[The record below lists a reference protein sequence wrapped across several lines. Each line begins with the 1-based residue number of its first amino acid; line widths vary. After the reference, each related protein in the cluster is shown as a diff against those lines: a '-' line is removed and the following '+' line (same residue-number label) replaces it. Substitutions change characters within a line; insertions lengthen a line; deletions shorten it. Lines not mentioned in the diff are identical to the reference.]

1 MSSLPRLSILTFK
14 GCTSNVSCKL
24 CALSRACSRR
34 PVGDAMPA
42 RQTHQ
47 HHASHREAA
56 TAIAAKLP
64 STLLFSLPGSKATFP
79 GHGKRSTATRFDCP
93 GNRPLGTHF
102 LTRSGRRVLVH
113 REHVSGNV
121 RAHPARAG
129 AFPCRQFFPA
139 HPTRRC
145 GLRATGGTGFVFPWA
160 DHGAAH
166 RLSVATLW
174 HRAVDPWIGRD
185 RFHARTRAPS
195 YRHHAGSPDRCGFHR
210 RTRHDA
216 SVRGSRSD
224 RGNGHRSSA
233 FPRRTADARTGSSNA
248 MSLHG
253 FEHRGHLRQQPC
265 LQSLFQHRVP
275 LFPRSCERL
284 IANSGHHH
292 RHFEELSIRTA
303 HRCDCLLPGINRQ
316 RRRRRGR
323 HFDNFQRRHGHHG
336 RDRVRYAIQRRLHYI
351 LPDMTK
357 PTHMVELR
365 DVYMQFE
372 EKKILDDL
380 SLRVEPQERL
390 VVMGQTGSGKST
402 ILRLILGTLRPNSGS
417 IFFKQFEIT
426 RLQRRKLQ
434 AVRQHMGMV
443 YQYSALL
450 SSRNVRDN
458 VAIPLE
464 ELTDKSRA
472 EIDKIVDEK
481 LELVGMKDSKDL
493 LPEELSGGMRKRVA
507 LARALVLEPELILLD
522 EPSAGLDPVIA
533 SVIDELIISLS
544 KTAKV
549 TSITVTHEMDSAF
562 RIGTRMATL
571 YQGKIIEEA
580 ELEKFKQ
587 SKNPVVAQFLSG
599 STEGPILEGS
609 LDAITKK

>member
-1 MSSLPRLSILTFK
+1 
-14 GCTSNVSCKL
+14 
-24 CALSRACSRR
+24 
-34 PVGDAMPA
+34 
-42 RQTHQ
+42 
-47 HHASHREAA
+47 
-56 TAIAAKLP
+56 
-64 STLLFSLPGSKATFP
+64 
-79 GHGKRSTATRFDCP
+79 
-93 GNRPLGTHF
+93 
-102 LTRSGRRVLVH
+102 
-113 REHVSGNV
+113 
-121 RAHPARAG
+121 
-129 AFPCRQFFPA
+129 
-139 HPTRRC
+139 
-145 GLRATGGTGFVFPWA
+145 
-160 DHGAAH
+160 
-166 RLSVATLW
+166 
-174 HRAVDPWIGRD
+174 
-185 RFHARTRAPS
+185 
-195 YRHHAGSPDRCGFHR
+195 
-210 RTRHDA
+210 
-216 SVRGSRSD
+216 
-224 RGNGHRSSA
+224 
-233 FPRRTADARTGSSNA
+233 
-248 MSLHG
+248 
-253 FEHRGHLRQQPC
+253 
-265 LQSLFQHRVP
+265 
-275 LFPRSCERL
+275 
-284 IANSGHHH
+284 
-292 RHFEELSIRTA
+292 
-303 HRCDCLLPGINRQ
+303 
-316 RRRRRGR
+316 
-323 HFDNFQRRHGHHG
+323 
-336 RDRVRYAIQRRLHYI
+336 
-351 LPDMTK
+351 MTT

-426 RLQRRKLQ
+426 RLPRRKLQ
-434 AVRQHMGMV
+434 RVRRQIGMV

-458 VAIPLE
+458 VALPLE

-544 KTAKV
+544 DTAKV
-549 TSITVTHEMDSAF
+549 TSVTVTHEMDSAF
-562 RIGTRMATL
+562 RIGTRMAML

-580 ELEKFKQ
+580 EPEKFKQ